1 MDRGRIAATWLGATA
16 RALRRVSLLLARDC
30 GELLFPRRCLAC
42 DGDAATEA
50 TTAGAAPRLAGLCA
64 ACVDAWPWRGVARD
78 APSPLEVGHSRFA
91 RVVVALRYAPPASE
105 LILRLKYGS
114 LDAAALPLAAS
125 LAQALREALWVTA
138 AQDTADATG
147 AATATEGFPELLV
160 PIPMHPWKR
169 WLRGGDHA
177 ELLCEELGLALGLP
191 VLPALRRRRA
201 TAAQGGARSLRERIA
216 QVRGAFVARGRRLR
230 GAHVGLVDD
239 VVTSGATASAAAKAL
254 RLAGA
259 RAVTLLAVA
268 GNG

>member
-1 MDRGRIAATWLGATA
+1 MDRRSLVPVRAAFGLVS
-16 RALRRVSLLLARDC
+16 ALLRDA
-30 GELLFPRRCLAC
+30 GDLLFPRRCLAC
-42 DGDAATEA
+42 DGDRERDD
-50 TTAGAAPRLAGLCA
+50 GAPLPGLCPGCLA
-64 ACVDAWPWRGVARD
+64 AWPRRVASRD
-78 APSPLEVGHSRFA
+78 APSPLEVGTARFA
-91 RVVVALRYAPPASE
+91 RVVVALRYEAPASE
-105 LILRLKYGS
+105 VILRLKYGG

-125 LAQALREALWVTA
+125 LARALREAL
-138 AQDTADATG
+138 
-147 AATATEGFPELLV
+147 AATAADGAPGPTEGFPELLV
-160 PIPMHPWKR
+160 PIPMHPLKR

-177 ELLCEELGLALGLP
+177 ELLVEELGLALGLP
-191 VLPALRRRRA
+191 VVGALRRRRA

>member
-1 MDRGRIAATWLGATA
+1 MARDSSTRRWLGATA
-16 RALRRVSLLLARDC
+16 RVVRSASLRLARDC

-42 DGDAATEA
+42 DGDAAPSD
-50 TTAGAAPRLAGLCA
+50 AAADADARSSDTPRLAGLCP
-64 ACVDAWPWRGVARD
+64 ACSAAWPWRVVARD
-78 APSPLEVGHSRFA
+78 APSPLEVGASRFD

-105 LILRLKYGS
+105 LILRLKYGG

-125 LAQALREALWVTA
+125 LAQALREELRVSAAGATA
-138 AQDTADATG
+138 ASQ
-147 AATATEGFPELLV
+147 GFPELLV
-160 PIPMHPWKR
+160 PIPMHPLKR

-177 ELLCEELGLALGLP
+177 ELLVEELGLALGLP
-191 VLPALRRRRA
+191 VVMALRRRRA

>member
-1 MDRGRIAATWLGATA
+1 MARRSFTRSAPQWLATSA
-16 RALRRVSLLLARDC
+16 RALRRASRLLARDC

-42 DGDAATEA
+42 DGDAATEDVA
-50 TTAGAAPRLAGLCA
+50 PGDAASGDAAPRLAGLCL
-64 ACVDAWPWRGVARD
+64 ACIEAWPRRSADRD
-78 APSPLEVGHSRFA
+78 APSPLEVGASRFD
-91 RVVVALRYAPPASE
+91 RVVVALRYEPPASE
-105 LILRLKYGS
+105 LILRLKYGG

-125 LAQALREALWVTA
+125 LAQALQAALRQSA
-138 AQDTADATG
+138 

-160 PIPMHPWKR
+160 PIPMHPLKR

-177 ELLCEELGLALGLP
+177 ELLVEELGLALGLP
-191 VLPALRRRRA
+191 VVMALRRRRA